1 MKIFVGGSLRNIRAH
16 ENLCQQFIQ
25 RLGERIVERRH
36 ILLTGCRGSL
46 DKTIAEARLRHDLGG
61 NWSLQKSL
69 DTLPIF
75 F

>member
-1 MKIFVGGSLRNIRAH
+1 
-16 ENLCQQFIQ
+16 
-25 RLGERIVERRH
+25 
-36 ILLTGCRGSL
+36 L